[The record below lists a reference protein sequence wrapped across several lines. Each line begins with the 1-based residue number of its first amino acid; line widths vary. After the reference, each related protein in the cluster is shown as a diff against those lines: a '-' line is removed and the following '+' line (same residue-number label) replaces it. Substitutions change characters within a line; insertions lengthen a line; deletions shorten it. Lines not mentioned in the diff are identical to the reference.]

1 MPQRLSITLALVEA
15 SKTPEILLDEIIQ
28 IIYSLYEAKEIIII

>member
-15 SKTPEILLDEIIQ
+15 SKTPEILPDEIIQ
-28 IIYSLYEAKEIIII
+28 IYSLYEAKEIIII

>member
-28 IIYSLYEAKEIIII
+28 IYSLYEAKEIIII